1 MMDDMLSRLEKGEV
15 QLNPHRRDRKEVWA
29 VKSIFQRK
37 ATEAQIE
44 LGLAEYSFRTKNLE
58 REFLKGFGKQL
69 QFLKT
74 TPQSFQI
81 KYQSIRILQFEKFN
95 YSIHYIIKMTMS

>member
-1 MMDDMLSRLEKGEV
+1 MDYKVDISK
-15 QLNPHRRDRKEVWA
+15 
-29 VKSIFQRK
+29 
-37 ATEAQIE
+37 EAQIE
-44 LGLAEYSFRTKNLE
+44 LGFADCFFRTKNLE

-95 YSIHYIIKMTMS
+95 YAIHYVIKNNNVLILRILNQRKSF